1 MSRILKTLT
10 AQLKMQTAATLK
22 LQVMRK
28 ALA

>member
-10 AQLKMQTAATLK
+10 ARLKMQAAAIPK

-28 ALA
+28 AQA